1 MARRIVRLSPC
12 VNWEGTGVDQPEDQ
26 LLMVASKVRAAL
38 AVPARRRSSDRNR
51 PILQHQLHQGGSV
64 TVLVMEMH
72 VCTPVCLIRIN
83 KIGYLETPLPTPKTS
98 FLLTDEEMEAGR
110 AFLILGSLL
119 S

>member
-98 FLLTDEEMEAGR
+98 SLLTDEEMEAGR